1 MIKDMATLYRHYE
14 LRQADTDAAQGLF
27 FPLPFAC
34 NPAFMP

>member
-1 MIKDMATLYRHYE
+1 MIKDMATLYRDYE

-27 FPLPFAC
+27 FALLSAC